1 MGTSYFARIKP
12 SKEAKEAL
20 IDAINDNQYSKIEDC
35 YHKMY
40 GILEYDYANEKF
52 KGGYVHLGKRSCGWK
67 FLWNHNIAIK
77 RNGHTE
83 VIEHRDGIIEKRWKP
98 DSSELKY
105 LYPLTKEGIKA
116 FIDRSDVEIFDEYGE
131 EQWKDEFCDMAI
143 NWGYEKDDIGYDA
156 GTYEEKYPEETKY
169 ICDSELTKLLER
181 DGYKF
186 SSVTKSD
193 FYSDGL
199 RFSTST
205 YFC

>member
-1 MGTSYFARIKP
+1 MGVNYFARIIP
-12 SKEAKEAL
+12 SQEAKEAL
-20 IDAINDNQYSKIEDC
+20 KVVIDGNVYRIISDLYKE
-35 YHKMY
+35 MY
-40 GILEYDYANEKF
+40 GSLEYDYEDKMF

-67 FLWNHNIAIK
+67 FLWNSNIFIK

-83 VIEHRDGIIEKRWKP
+83 KIEYEDGSTGSRWIADP
-98 DSSELKY
+98 SETIY

-116 FIDRSDVEIFDEYGE
+116 FIDRDDVIILDEY
-131 EQWKDEFCDMAI
+131 DELQNKELFWDMAL

-156 GTYEEKYPEETKY
+156 GTYEEKYPEEKKY
-169 ICDSELTKLLER
+169 VLDSELIRLLER

-205 YFC
+205 EFC

>member
-1 MGTSYFARIKP
+1 MSCNFYARIKP

-20 IDAINDNQYSKIEDC
+20 KGAIDIGFYQAIENCYKEMYSS
-35 YHKMY
+35 
-40 GILEYDYANEKF
+40 LEYDYADEMF
-52 KGGYVHLGKRSCGWK
+52 KGGYMHLGKRSCGWK
-67 FLWNHNIAIK
+67 FLWNPNIFIK

-83 VIEHRDGIIEKRWKP
+83 EIENEHGVIERRWKI
-98 DSSELKY
+98 DASELIY
-105 LYPLTKEGIKA
+105 FYPLTKEGIKA
-116 FIDRSDVEIFDEYGE
+116 FIDRPDVEIYDEY
-131 EQWKDEFCDMAI
+131 DELQDKKEFWNMAL

-156 GTYEEKYPEETKY
+156 RTYEEKYPEEKKY
-169 ICDSELTKLLER
+169 VCDSELIRLLER

-205 YFC
+205 DFC